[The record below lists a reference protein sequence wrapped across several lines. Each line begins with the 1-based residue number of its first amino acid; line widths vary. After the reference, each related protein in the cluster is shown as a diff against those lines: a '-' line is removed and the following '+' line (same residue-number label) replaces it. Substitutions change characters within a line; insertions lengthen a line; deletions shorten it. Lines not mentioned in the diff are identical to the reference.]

1 MAFTKEV
8 VGELQILT
16 SAVLFGLAF
25 VGSRQATTDPAGPFT
40 FNAWRF
46 AISTVVLLALRKPL
60 KKALDSD
67 INDNDTVKPLE
78 DIPLLISIKNIFPSD
93 IKQETFDLY
102 FWGIVCGLSNF
113 AMSTFL
119 QFGMLTVP
127 VGKAAFINGLFV
139 VVTPFAEL
147 LLPGAKNHISGQLWL
162 SVLLSVVG
170 TYFLSDAES
179 TSIGVGEMLVMCS
192 TISSSCNIISADCGA
207 KRVDCVDLTMVEFST
222 NLILSTLMSLCFE
235 PNLWAWPLYAF
246 QQGWM
251 MIVFVGITEG
261 AAFLIST
268 IGQMHS
274 TSSARSALIFSL
286 EAVFTAI
293 LGYLILGEALT
304 NWEMVGCAL
313 MFAATLI
320 SSASLAAEEEGS
332 ALTAEGG
339 SASKVTELSALND
352 STPLVESINGKTPSS
367 SRGVN
372 CSDDGSRIQLVTS
385 SYGSVSNA

>member
-1 MAFTKEV
+1 MGLTKEA

-60 KKALDSD
+60 KTALDSD

-78 DIPLLISIKNIFPSD
+78 EVAILISIKNLFPSSLR
-93 IKQETFDLY
+93 QETFDLY

-113 AMSTFL
+113 AMATFL
-119 QFGMLTVP
+119 QYGMLTVP

-147 LLPGAKNHISGQLWL
+147 LLPGAKNHISGQLWF

-179 TSIGVGEMLVMCS
+179 ASIGIGEIFVMCS

-222 NLILSTLMSLCFE
+222 NLILSTAMSLYFE

-293 LGYLILGEALT
+293 LGYWILGEALT
-304 NWEMVGCAL
+304 HWEMLGCAL

-320 SSASLAAEEEGS
+320 SSASLAADEEHEHE
-332 ALTAEGG
+332 LAEEVAKESKPLIGG
-339 SASKVTELSALND
+339 ENNSVNAPGGDSNGRIKMVT
-352 STPLVESINGKTPSS
+352 T
-367 SRGVN
+367 
-372 CSDDGSRIQLVTS
+372 
-385 SYGSVSNA
+385 SYGSVNNA